1 MIAVKK
7 SLILSLSLLLLSSAA
22 YAGEKNLHKAACL
35 EMLKA
40 SQVPQMMK
48 RAFDSQLENQFKAL
62 PELEKLRPQLTE
74 FYRKAFSFKELEPEL
89 CALYMKHYS
98 LQELKQITA
107 FYRTPAGRKK
117 AEVDGILSA
126 ELGAL
131 FLKHSQKKMPELQ
144 KLLERL
150 DAKGK

>member
-1 MIAVKK
+1 MKFRKLLV
-7 SLILSLSLLLLSSAA
+7 LSTLFLTICAA
-22 YAGEKNLHKAACL
+22 AGEKDGHQKACL
-35 EMLKA
+35 EMLHA
-40 SQVPQMMK
+40 SQVPEMLK

-62 PELEKLRPQLTE
+62 PELEKIRPQLTE

-98 LQELKQITA
+98 LDELKQLTA
-107 FYRTPAGRKK
+107 FYRTPVGRKK
-117 AEVDGILSA
+117 AEVDGVLSA

-144 KLLERL
+144 KLLQKL
-150 DAKGK
+150 TQKGE